1 MNTPSYNALFLEAEE
16 MYLKK
21 DYVVAKNNLLNI
33 LQSRPRDSK
42 TNELLGLIYADEN
55 RVIDAI
61 KCLKIT
67 AEEENCSPI
76 SLYKL
81 ASLYAQNENYLLAIK
96 YLERL
101 FKKEPS
107 SLEIALEIASLYVIT
122 EQYRELLGWL
132 KIANKI
138 SPNDKEILYNIGRA
152 YDEIFDV
159 SNAIIFYEN
168 AIKIDKNFIE
178 PIVNIGTIYV
188 GQKKYRLALEYFIR
202 AYRIDASR
210 DYLLGDIIFSLKNL
224 CMWSMES
231 QYLEIFHQAIND
243 KNLITPFQYLSM
255 DDSPSKQL
263 EISKNYSLNK
273 YQSITSIDQVVRP
286 KNYNRIKI
294 AYVSSDF
301 RTHAIAF
308 LTAQLFEYHDK
319 SRFEFYAVSLFPL
332 TQNDS
337 WTQRVKNSFEHFI
350 DVSSK
355 SDNEVVQIMRD
366 IGIDIAIDLMGHT
379 ALSRTMIFAKKV
391 APIQINFLGYPATM
405 GAQFMDYIVADKFL
419 VPPEYREFY
428 SEKIIYMPH
437 TFQPNDSGKSIS
449 KKIYSKAQLGL
460 PDKGF
465 IFCCFNSIYKIN
477 ENIFCLWLKILK
489 SAPNSVLWLCS
500 EDLDVKANLYD
511 HMKSAGV
518 SQDRL
523 VFSKP
528 MPYEDY
534 LETYMFADLF
544 LDTTPFNGG
553 TTARD
558 ALWCGLPV
566 LTIQGKS
573 FPGRM
578 ASGLLKAINM
588 DDLIAQD
595 FDEYKS
601 IALKLANSD
610 EFYKA
615 IKSSLMVKKETP
627 LFGAEAF
634 TRSLEAAYKKIF
646 EASRNGM
653 PPADLSPL

>member
-1 MNTPSYNALFLEAEE
+1 MNTLSYNALLLEAEA

-21 DYVVAKNNLLNI
+21 DYAVAKKNLLKI
-33 LQSRPRDSK
+33 LQSRQRDSK
-42 TNELLGLIYADEN
+42 ANELLGLIYVDEN
-55 RVIDAI
+55 KVKDAI

-67 AEEENCSPI
+67 AEEEYCSPI

-152 YDEIFDV
+152 CDEIFDV

-178 PIVNIGTIYV
+178 PIANIATIYM
-188 GQKKYRLALEYFIR
+188 GQKKYKLALEYFIR
-202 AYRIDASR
+202 AYEIDASR

-224 CMWSMES
+224 CKWPMECR
-231 QYLEIFHQAIND
+231 YLEIFHQTINK

-263 EISKNYSLNK
+263 EIAKNYSLNK
-273 YQSITSIDQVVRP
+273 YPSFTSTDQAVCK
-286 KNYNRIKI
+286 KNYDRIKI
-294 AYVSSDF
+294 AYISSDF
-301 RTHAIAF
+301 RAHAVAF

-332 TQNDS
+332 NQDDP
-337 WTQRVKNSFEHFI
+337 WTLRVKNAFEHFI

-355 SDNEVVQIMRD
+355 SDNEVVQTMRD

-379 ALSRTMIFAKKV
+379 ALSRTMIFAKRV

-405 GAQFMDYIVADKFL
+405 GTQFTDYIVADKFL
-419 VPPEYREFY
+419 VPLEYREFY

-437 TFQPNDSGKSIS
+437 TFQPNDSRKSIS
-449 KKIYSKAQLGL
+449 KKIFSRAQLGL

-465 IFCCFNSIYKIN
+465 VFCCFNSIYKIN
-477 ENIFCLWLKILK
+477 EKIFCLWLKILK
-489 SAPNSVLWLCS
+489 SAPNSILWLCS
-500 EDLDVKANLYD
+500 EDVEVKANLYD
-511 HMKSAGV
+511 YMKSAGV

-544 LDTTPFNGG
+544 LDTVPFNAG

-578 ASGLLKAINM
+578 ASSLLKTIDM

-595 FDEYKS
+595 YDEYKS
-601 IALKLANSD
+601 IAIRLANCN
-610 EFYKA
+610 EFYKS
-615 IKSSLMVKKETP
+615 IKSSLMIKKESP
-627 LFGAEAF
+627 SFSAESF
-634 TRSLEAAYKKIF
+634 TRNLEVAYKKIF
-646 EASRNGM
+646 EVSRNGA
-653 PPADLSPL
+653 PPADLYL